1 MNTLLEFLPII
12 AFFAVFKLIGGT
24 EAVYPATAAAIGVAI
39 LVTALHWFRHRQV
52 PKKQLLLLVM
62 FIVMGGL
69 TLAFHD
75 PKFIQ
80 AKPTLISWITAAA
93 FLGSQFV
100 GKKTLVE
107 RAMGETMQVAPEIW
121 RRMNLVWVAF
131 FVVLG
136 ALNLYVVANF
146 SMETWVN
153 FKVFGIMGLTL
164 VFALAQGVYLMRF
177 DQSADSA
184 ANDD

>member
-1 MNTLLEFLPII
+1 
-12 AFFAVFKLIGGT
+12 
-24 EAVYPATAAAIGVAI
+24 
-39 LVTALHWFRHRQV
+39 
-52 PKKQLLLLVM
+52 
-62 FIVMGGL
+62 
-69 TLAFHD
+69 
-75 PKFIQ
+75 
-80 AKPTLISWITAAA
+80 
-93 FLGSQFV
+93 
-100 GKKTLVE
+100 
-107 RAMGETMQVAPEIW
+107 MGEAMQVAPEIW

-177 DQSADSA
+177 DQSADPA

>member
-24 EAVYPATAAAIGVAI
+24 EAVYPATATAIGVAI
-39 LVTALHWFRHRQV
+39 LVTALHWLRHRQV
-52 PKKQLLLLVM
+52 PKRQLLVLAM

-93 FLGSQFV
+93 FLGSQFI
-100 GKKTLVE
+100 GQKTLVE
-107 RAMGETMQVAPEIW
+107 RAMGEAMKVAPEIW
-121 RRMNLVWVAF
+121 RRLNLIWVAF

-153 FKVFGIMGLTL
+153 FKLFGSTGLL
-164 VFALAQGVYLMRF
+164 VAFVIIQGIWLSRHMEHP
-177 DQSADSA
+177 QE
-184 ANDD
+184 

>member
-1 MNTLLEFLPII
+1 
-12 AFFAVFKLIGGT
+12 
-24 EAVYPATAAAIGVAI
+24 
-39 LVTALHWFRHRQV
+39 
-52 PKKQLLLLVM
+52 
-62 FIVMGGL
+62 
-69 TLAFHD
+69 
-75 PKFIQ
+75 
-80 AKPTLISWITAAA
+80 
-93 FLGSQFV
+93 
-100 GKKTLVE
+100 
-107 RAMGETMQVAPEIW
+107 
-121 RRMNLVWVAF
+121 VAF